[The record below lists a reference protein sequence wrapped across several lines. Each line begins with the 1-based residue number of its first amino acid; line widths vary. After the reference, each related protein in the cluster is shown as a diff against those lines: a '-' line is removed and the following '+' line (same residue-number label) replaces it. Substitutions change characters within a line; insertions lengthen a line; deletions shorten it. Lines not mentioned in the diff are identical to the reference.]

1 LFGQKLTFHARK
13 NACVGKRFLQV
24 PSDRDKIR
32 TSAKSSLSLS
42 IGSAFGSRV
51 PYS

>member
-24 PSDRDKIR
+24 PSD
-32 TSAKSSLSLS
+32 
-42 IGSAFGSRV
+42 
-51 PYS
+51 